1 MTEGDASDGHD
12 ENGTAGRDEDDADW
26 FDGNGT
32 DERDGDGT
40 GSNGAGTAGP
50 SDLDGVD
57 LPGEAPA
64 PPDRPDAEGRDNV
77 RSMGTQGE
85 DQVREELERF
95 DPDADG
101 PAPDADPDSQPAGVP
116 PPEYALEGL
125 TGTGSVP
132 VEEQIAAYRQQ
143 YGWVRTFFRRR
154 PERYRDLQRSL
165 NQARIGESY
174 DTYLTR
180 ALGYAAVLGVVGAV
194 LGALLTVALA
204 QVGVFDALT
213 APPALRG
220 GVASFVGANRV
231 FVGGVFTSLLL
242 AALFAGGTYLVL
254 AYYPSAAV
262 STRRQSI
269 DVTLPHAIVYM
280 YALSYGGMNLTE
292 LVHSLADAEDT
303 YGEVATEFDVV
314 VRELDLFGNDLFTAL
329 QNLRNLTPSDNLEQ
343 FLDDLL
349 SVLDSGGGVTPFLED
364 EARGYLEEA
373 SDSQEDF
380 LETLAI
386 LSEVFIVGFVAT
398 PLFLVVILVVISLVG
413 GQTIAQLT
421 LLVYAV
427 IPMGMAM
434 FLVLVD
440 TLSEPYV
447 QRGSVTAPDRSLH
460 EAATPPTE
468 DERFEAYLSQRRRD
482 DLLDL
487 LSDPLTVFRD
497 EPVYTLVFTVPV
509 ALVAVLAFVA
519 TGAVG
524 LSPAAFTASPFW
536 NTVLLFVVPLLTVM
550 VPLSVGHEVRA
561 ARERRLARRFPNTLS
576 ILSSANKMGIGLTEG
591 LGLVVRSSSGTI
603 AEELRKVRNDILW
616 NASTSEALL
625 AFGARLHV
633 PQLARTSRLLAEGI
647 RSTGD
652 LARVLSIAAEDARNR
667 YKLDRARTREMTS
680 YVAIVVIGYL
690 VYLLVVL
697 MLDTNYLGPIA
708 ETAAPP
714 TEGLGGAQPPISFS
728 NVPVATYEVV
738 FFHSALIQGVGSG
751 LLAGKLSD
759 NTILSGLKFSIGLVT
774 IALVAF
780 LFV

>member
-1 MTEGDASDGHD
+1 MSDGGTPERSGDGHEDGDGPAGDATNGHRGDGVDAGAAGPGDVDASDLP
-12 ENGTAGRDEDDADW
+12 AD
-26 FDGNGT
+26 
-32 DERDGDGT
+32 
-40 GSNGAGTAGP
+40 S
-50 SDLDGVD
+50 
-57 LPGEAPA
+57 PA
-64 PPDRPDAEGRDNV
+64 PPDRPDETGRDNV

-85 DQVREELERF
+85 AQAREELASF

-101 PAPDADPDSQPAGVP
+101 PTPDLGPDADPEGAP
-116 PPEYALEGL
+116 PPEYAIEGL
-125 TGTGSVP
+125 SGMGAPP
-132 VEEQIAAYRQQ
+132 VEEQIEAYRRQ
-143 YGWVRTFFRRR
+143 YGFVRTFFRVRSD
-154 PERYRDLQRSL
+154 RYRDLQRSL

-174 DTYLTR
+174 DTYLAR
-180 ALGYAAVLGVVGAV
+180 AATYALVAAVVGVV
-194 LGALLTVALA
+194 LGALLTLGLA
-204 QVGVFDALT
+204 RVGAFDAIR
-213 APPALRG
+213 APAALRG
-220 GVASFVGANRV
+220 GGSAFVFENRV
-231 FVGGVFTSLLL
+231 LFGGIAVSILT
-242 AALFAGGTYLVL
+242 ALVLGGATYLV
-254 AYYPSAAV
+254 AVYYPSAAV

-280 YALSYGGMNLTE
+280 YALSYGGMNLSE
-292 LVHSLADAEDT
+292 LVRSLADAEDT
-303 YGEVATEFDVV
+303 YGEVAREFDTV
-314 VRELDLFGNDLFTAL
+314 VRDLELFGNDLFTAL
-329 QNLRNLTPSDNLEQ
+329 QNLRNTTPSDNLEQ

-349 SVLDSGGGVTPFLED
+349 SVLDSGGEVTGFLED

-373 SDSQEDF
+373 GDAQEDF

-427 IPMGMAM
+427 IPIGMVM

-447 QRGSVTAPDRSLH
+447 QRGRVAAPDRTVPEEEHGSP
-460 EAATPPTE
+460 APD
-468 DERFEAYLSQRRRD
+468 DERLAAYRSQRRRD
-482 DLLDL
+482 DLRGLVT
-487 LSDPLTVFRD
+487 DPVTLFRD
-497 EPVYTLVFTVPV
+497 EPRYTLALTVPLALGTV
-509 ALVAVLAFVA
+509 AGLLATGTVGLRPEAFVA
-519 TGAVG
+519 A
-524 LSPAAFTASPFW
+524 PIA
-536 NTVLLFVVPLLTVM
+536 NTTWLVVVPLLTVM
-550 VPLSVGHEVRA
+550 VPLSVGHEYRA
-561 ARERRLARRFPNTLS
+561 ARERRLTRRFPNTLS
-576 ILSSANKMGIGLTEG
+576 ILASANKMGIGLTEG
-591 LGLVVRSSSGTI
+591 IGLVVRSSSGTI

-652 LARVLSIAAEDARNR
+652 LSRVLSIAAEDARNR

-697 MLDTNYLGPIA
+697 LLDANYLGPIA
-708 ETAAPP
+708 ETADPP
-714 TEGLGGAQPPISFS
+714 TTGLGGAQPPLSFTS
-728 NVPVATYEVV
+728 VPVDVYEAV

-759 NTILSGLKFSIGLVT
+759 NTVLSGLKFSIGLVT

-780 LFV
+780 TFV